1 MTIKSARIGIDVGG
15 TFTDAIL
22 IDGETGKLHSAKA
35 FTTPK
40 DRSSGV
46 IDAIRGLSDF
56 QHDMPAAPPY
66 SPATRLLSACRDAR

>member
-1 MTIKSARIGIDVGG
+1 MTIKSARVGIDVGG

-46 IDAIRGLSDF
+46 IDAIRAVIAESGIDPTRICRSRPRIDR
-56 QHDMPAAPPY
+56 PAPTP
-66 SPATRLLSACRDAR
+66 